1 MLYIDNYGRVRNDEL
16 YHHGILGM
24 HWGIRRFQPYPSG
37 YHGDGKYVG
46 EKRNSEVSILA
57 SDIYKRASKKEP
69 KITKDIKQAARI
81 ANSRMHGL
89 EHRLK
94 TKESIKRKIETDSIE
109 KGISVNASANDIK
122 DAVRYTTI
130 TNDKNFVSSYNILK
144 RAMQSLGYSEVR
156 CKNYFEM
163 YKQGAVKH
171 KSVQSV
177 FEDKDG
183 YKFEVQFQTP
193 DSQKAKDLKVPIYEE
208 RRKPG
213 LSKEREQELEQKMVD
228 LAEKVPYPEDIYKIR
243 SH

>member
-1 MLYIDNYGRVRNDEL
+1 MRYNEL
-16 YHHGILGM
+16 YHYGVLGM
-24 HWGIRRFQPYPSG
+24 HWGVRRYQPYPSG

-46 EKRNSEVSILA
+46 EASKRSNDTSYDLA
-57 SDIYKRASKKEP
+57 SDIYKHAVQKEKVISK
-69 KITKDIKQAARI
+69 DVKQAARLS
-81 ANSRMHGL
+81 NSKMHGL

-94 TKESIKRKIETDSIE
+94 TASSIQRKIETDSLE
-109 KGISVNASANDIK
+109 KGIPYSESARDIK

-130 TNDKNFVSSYNILK
+130 ADNNNFVSSYNIFKGALE
-144 RAMQSLGYSEVR
+144 SLGYSEVR
-156 CKNYFEM
+156 CKNYFDL
-163 YKQGAVKH
+163 YRKGLVKH

-193 DSQKAKDLKVPIYEE
+193 ASQKAKDLKLPIYEE

-213 LSKEREQELEQKMVD
+213 LSKERQLELERQMEA
-228 LAEKVPYPEDIYKIR
+228 LAENVQDPKDIDKIK